1 MHALIFG
8 DNKYQPVRM
17 GILRAPGAH
26 RIATHLRKQGLNVEV
41 VDFYLSWTV
50 DELKQIIDRQLEK
63 PTLFIGFS
71 CSLMFD
77 GVEEFHIIRNYIK
90 SKNPNVT
97 IVVGGN
103 KTVYKGFTDA
113 DYYIEGS
120 GEESITALVNYLQG
134 KSTELKITEVDG
146 KKVLN
151 SIVDYKV
158 DSVKGINISY
168 RDSDFLGPNEVL
180 SLESA
185 RGCIFKCAF
194 CDFPGIGKSKLDY
207 LRDIDEIRDE
217 LKENYYKH
225 GTTKYFIVEDT
236 INDTNDKCEMLE
248 EIGQTLPFKL
258 DLMGYMRADLLV
270 NRPKNVE
277 QLVNAGFRGAH
288 LGIET
293 FNHKAGKA
301 IGKGMEPQKL
311 KQGLIDIKKKFP
323 NFYFTGTF
331 IVGLPF
337 ETRQEIENT
346 VEWLI
351 KTQVIEFWAFNPL
364 IIPKKNSTFHQSYF
378 SENYRLYDY
387 KEMSDEEFAQRQTDV
402 HKLKYGINW
411 YKDIVKWKNKNFDFV
426 DAALLASSINSETNR
441 YRRIDAWHAWSMVT
455 LGDSLDNILSKSYDP
470 NSPNSLDGVS
480 MERLTSEYIDQYKKK
495 KIEYFNTKFLT
506 EL

>member
-1 MHALIFG
+1 MHALIFA
-8 DNKYQPVRM
+8 DNKYQSTRM

-77 GVEEFHIIRNYIK
+77 GVEEFHIIRDYIK
-90 SKNPNVT
+90 SKNPNVS

-113 DYYIEGS
+113 DYYIEGA
-120 GEESITALVNYLQG
+120 GEESITALINYLQG
-134 KSTELKITEVDG
+134 KSTELKITDVDG

-217 LKENYYKH
+217 IKENYYRH

-236 INDTNDKCEMLE
+236 INDTNDKCEMLA
-248 EIGQTLPFKL
+248 EIGQSLPFKL

-270 NRPKNVE
+270 NRPKNVDH
-277 QLVNAGFRGAH
+277 LMKAGFRGAH

-293 FNHKAGKA
+293 FNHEAGKS
-301 IGKGMEPQKL
+301 IGKGMDPDKL
-311 KQGLIDIKKKFP
+311 KAGLIDIKQRYP

-331 IVGLPF
+331 IVGLPY
-337 ETRQEIENT
+337 ETRQEIEAT
-346 VEWLI
+346 VDWLV
-351 KTQVIEFWAFNPL
+351 KTRTIEFWAFNPL
-364 IIPKKNSTFHQSYF
+364 IIPKKNVTFHQSYF

-387 KEMSDEEFAQRQTDV
+387 KEMTEEELEQRQTDV
-402 HKLKYGINW
+402 HKLHYGINW

-426 DAALLASSINSETNR
+426 EAAMLASSINRNTNR
-441 YRRIDAWHAWSMVT
+441 YRGIDAWHAWSMAA
-455 LGDSLDNILSKSYDP
+455 LGDSLDNILTKSYDLE
-470 NSPNSLDGVS
+470 SPNRLDGELMS
-480 MERLTSEYIDQYKKK
+480 KLTNEYVEQYKCK
-495 KIEYFNTKFLT
+495 KIEFFNTKFLT